1 MTRPRRS
8 FNLIW
13 LLLPAILGL
22 YLIGNDSVSLW
33 DRDEPRYAQTSR
45 QMLQSGDWVVPKLLD
60 EPRLK
65 KPIFIYWCQAAAM
78 KLFGENTF
86 AARFPSA
93 IFVTATVGLLAFSLR
108 RTAGPRRAIWTAF
121 IFATSGLT
129 IAAAKMCITDGVLI
143 LFITAMQLCL
153 GAILLGNSSWPII
166 ITLGFAVGFGLLT
179 KGPVALGVMGVTY
192 ATYYLL
198 IFVDWFR
205 ERKTPTP
212 AGFDVLSSSNPLP
225 QSTQTRSAEQH
236 HPAKPGS
243 SIGLIVAKWLVA
255 ISLAIMVLGPW
266 IYAIEQRV
274 ENFTINA
281 IRGEV
286 IERGTTAQEGHKGP
300 PGFYLMLIW
309 VTYFP
314 WSLLLPA
321 AIISG
326 WKNRKI
332 PHIRFA
338 LAAVIGPWLML
349 EFYKTKLPHYA
360 LPIFPPL
367 AFLTADMLIRA
378 ARKREFTDK
387 GFLRVVL
394 LWSAIIFLVSTL
406 PLGSIPFLGA
416 TSSVAWF
423 AICLLPLL
431 ALELGR
437 TIYIHFSAGKP
448 LDAALAMGV
457 GMILIVAVLYR
468 GYLPYASFMRIS
480 NQVADVLIA
489 EGATYP
495 GAAIMIDYKETS
507 LPFYQGGT
515 IRPQRENN
523 FLEITPPIEW
533 PRWIVL
539 TDKIWNQTPEAIK
552 ERLTVISKTH
562 GLNYADG
569 GRELDVLVVRTKPTA
584 TTQP

>member
-1 MTRPRRS
+1 MTRPRRR

-13 LLLPAILGL
+13 LLLPVILGL

-78 KLFGENTF
+78 KVFGENTF
-86 AARFPSA
+86 AARFPSS
-93 IFVTATVGLLAFSLR
+93 IFVTATVALLAFALR
-108 RTAGPRRAIWTAF
+108 RSTGRRRALWTAF

-166 ITLGFAVGFGLLT
+166 IALGFAIGFGLLT
-179 KGPVALGVMGVTY
+179 KGPVAPAVMLVTY
-192 ATYYLL
+192 IVYVLL
-198 IFVDWFR
+198 TRFASHAKILR
-205 ERKTPTP
+205 EYTLDDRRLQPRST
-212 AGFDVLSSSNPLP
+212 GIVL
-225 QSTQTRSAEQH
+225 
-236 HPAKPGS
+236 AKW
-243 SIGLIVAKWLVA
+243 IVA
-255 ISLAIMVLGPW
+255 IILALMVLAPW
-266 IYAIEQRV
+266 IYAIEQRIP
-274 ENFTINA
+274 NYTLSTIK
-281 IRGEV
+281 GEV
-286 IERGTTAQEGHKGP
+286 IDRGTTAQEGHKGP

-326 WKNRKI
+326 WRHRHI
-332 PHIRFA
+332 PYIRFA

-378 ARKREFTDK
+378 ARKREFADK
-387 GFLRVVL
+387 PFLRIL
-394 LWSAIIFLVSTL
+394 QAWTAILFIVSL
-406 PLGSIPFLGA
+406 APFAGVSFFGSPPGA
-416 TSSVAWF
+416 AWF
-423 AICLLPLL
+423 AMILLPIL

-437 TIYIHFSAGKP
+437 TVFVHFRAAKP
-448 LDAALAMGV
+448 LDAAIAMGV
-457 GMILIVAVLYR
+457 GMILIIAVLYR

-480 NQVADVLIA
+480 NQVANVLIS
-489 EGATYP
+489 EGATRP
-495 GAAIMIDYKETS
+495 GDAIMIDYKETS

-515 IRPQRENN
+515 IRPQRDNK
-523 FLEITPPIEW
+523 FLEMTPPIEW
-533 PRWIVL
+533 PKWIVL
-539 TDKIWNQTPEAIK
+539 TDKIWNQTPDAIK
-552 ERLTVISKTH
+552 ENLTVVSKTH

-569 GRELDVLVVRTKPTA
+569 GRKLDVLVVRKNLIPT
-584 TTQP
+584 TSP